1 MAKLQIYLPDG
12 AQPVHDLPDE
22 RLTVGRLADN
32 GLHLDDPS
40 VSSHHAELHFEDGV
54 WHLHDLDSTNGTF
67 VNGEKVTDA
76 VLRHADEVRFG
87 AIETVFSSEEEQ
99 PDQPPPESAAVTAE
113 AARASARPATFVS
126 SSPIAKDQRSKDPV
140 AAILIGSAVVAIL
153 VFAAAAFLIM
163 QMAVP
168 A

>member
-1 MAKLQIYLPDG
+1 
-12 AQPVHDLPDE
+12 
-22 RLTVGRLADN
+22 
-32 GLHLDDPS
+32 
-40 VSSHHAELHFEDGV
+40 
-54 WHLHDLDSTNGTF
+54 
-67 VNGEKVTDA
+67 
-76 VLRHADEVRFG
+76 
-87 AIETVFSSEEEQ
+87 
-99 PDQPPPESAAVTAE
+99 
-113 AARASARPATFVS
+113 VS